1 MLTGMKIY
9 FNLWK
14 KKQNKQISFEF
25 IGKNIHDK
33 VNLWSTDSQKLD
45 LQVNMGPAH
54 LFEVISSAAA
64 SVRRKPLPWF
74 FKIP

>member
-54 LFEVISSAAA
+54 LWSHFLCCCLSKKKTSPMI
-64 SVRRKPLPWF
+64 F
-74 FKIP
+74 